1 MNPWEK
7 AKGYVTKKEQ
17 ILDKLA
23 ANTETQCRFIHKR
36 EMRGLGR
43 VLGER
48 AVLLQELSAVNKKLV
63 NDPTWKKLPALAPV
77 IREIAHKQQELL
89 ERSGQ
94 ALQEAM
100 AERALIA
107 TELKNNKINRQV
119 KNGYVNP
126 WARIAGGRFINEK
139 G

>member
-7 AKGYVTKKEQ
+7 ARDYVTKKKQ

-48 AVLLQELSAVNKKLV
+48 AVLLQELSAVNKELV
-63 NDPTWKKLPALAPV
+63 SDPTWKKLPALAPV
-77 IREIAHKQQELL
+77 IRDIAQKQQELL
-89 ERSGQ
+89 KRSDQ
-94 ALQEAM
+94 VLQEAM

-126 WARIAGGRFINEK
+126 WARIAGGRFINEN